1 MQKRCVVRRKC
12 QSHEYNTGGQIVYT
26 RQSDFNFS
34 LTICQH
40 IVRMD
45 ANDEWCIDEV
55 SAIGCIQYIQ
65 KSIHKTEETLPYT
78 LIEVSKSS
86 NM

>member
-55 SAIGCIQYIQ
+55 SAIFNIYENQY
-65 KSIHKTEETLPYT
+65 KKTEKALHYT
-78 LIEVSKSS
+78 LIEVSKSG
-86 NM
+86 NV